1 MKRIFGLLVLLAMAQ
16 GAWAEEK
23 SIVQKTGDVLKK
35 GAEATERGI
44 KKGAQATERG
54 IKKGAQATEHGVRKA
69 GEWVGEKMQQGGEKL
84 EKVSK

>member
-23 SIVQKTGDVLKK
+23 SVVQKTGDALKK

-44 KKGAQATERG
+44 KKGAEATERG
-54 IKKGAQATEHGVRKA
+54 VKKA
-69 GEWVGEKMQQGGEKL
+69 GEWVGEKMQKGGEKL